1 MDSSTKYLELW
12 EISQVFCIVIHRH
25 NDEGKTAVRW
35 QKLHK
40 SGTMDS
46 LRKGVPAMAIKYT
59 EEQLD
64 SVDKSYTANML
75 AAYYSKGADSRQMFF
90 GTGNQ

>member
-1 MDSSTKYLELW
+1 
-12 EISQVFCIVIHRH
+12 
-25 NDEGKTAVRW
+25 
-35 QKLHK
+35 
-40 SGTMDS
+40 
-46 LRKGVPAMAIKYT
+46 MAIKYT

-90 GTGNQ
+90 GTGNQLKRRF

>member
-1 MDSSTKYLELW
+1 
-12 EISQVFCIVIHRH
+12 
-25 NDEGKTAVRW
+25 
-35 QKLHK
+35 
-40 SGTMDS
+40 
-46 LRKGVPAMAIKYT
+46 MAIKYT

-64 SVDKSYTANML
+64 SVDKPYTANML